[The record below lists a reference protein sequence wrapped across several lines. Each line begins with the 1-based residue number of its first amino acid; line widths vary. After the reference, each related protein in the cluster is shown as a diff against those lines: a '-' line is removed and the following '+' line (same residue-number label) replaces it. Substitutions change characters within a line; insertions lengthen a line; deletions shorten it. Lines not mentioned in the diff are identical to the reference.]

1 MRNPKMYIFVGAGIL
16 ILVVVII
23 SLLTI
28 TRDQERRSASTT
40 PITGEQ
46 YPEDT
51 NPTPGQANVNLRT
64 SSPPSKGV
72 IAKVGEEL
80 IYESDLNYELSFYPA
95 SNDGEPETILFK
107 KLIED
112 SVLLQAAQDEGYT
125 TLDSSIFNSP
135 TKDYAKRI
143 ETVMR
148 LKDEIEQKTSTFEGS
163 VIAIWFHNQTPGSV
177 GYERGK
183 QIAQQEMN
191 TLLTEL
197 SANRIT
203 MQQAGERIRAN
214 QNLAQVDSSWK
225 ANAFFD
231 FAVPFGGK
239 ITYSKEIDR
248 RIFNVDEGQLS
259 GIITGKDLDPQTGK
273 QIDAVYMIAEVTK
286 QGDRAAVSYDK
297 WFTAKLKEYEVTRY

>member
-1 MRNPKMYIFVGAGIL
+1 MYIFIGAGIL

-28 TRDQERRSASTT
+28 TRDQERRSATDT

-46 YPEDT
+46 FPSDT
-51 NPTPGQANVNLRT
+51 NPSSGQANVNLRT
-64 SSPPSKGV
+64 SPPPSEGV
-72 IAKVGEEL
+72 IAKVGDEL
-80 IYESDLNYELSFYPA
+80 IYDSDLNYELSYYPA

-112 SVLLQAAQDEGYT
+112 SVLLQAAQEDGHI

-143 ETVMR
+143 ETIMQ
-148 LKDEIEQKTSTFEGS
+148 LKEDIEQSAATFEGS
-163 VIAIWFHNQTPGSV
+163 VISIWFHNQNPGPV

-191 TLLTEL
+191 SLLSEL
-197 SANRIT
+197 TANRIT
-203 MQQAGERIRAN
+203 MQQAGERIRTN

-225 ANAFFD
+225 ANAYFD
-231 FAVPFGGK
+231 FAVPFGAK

-248 RIFNVDEGQLS
+248 RIFTVEEGQFS

-273 QIDAVYMIAEVTK
+273 QIEAVYMIAEVSK
-286 QGDRAAVSYDK
+286 QGDRAAAGFDK
-297 WFTAKLKEYEVTRY
+297 WLTAKLKEYEVIRY